1 MKRRIPIIIVAVAI
15 IAFLVWLFVIH
26 PEGESD
32 GLVASG
38 TVEAT
43 EARLGFQAAG
53 RIESILVHE
62 GDEADSGAVLA
73 QLDQTEMLARRDQAQ
88 AQVTA
93 AQALLDELQTGFR
106 PEEIAQARA
115 AQSAAEEQKSD
126 AERDLKRTKTLF
138 EGGAASEEI
147 YDKAKSRYQVASSQA
162 SQATD
167 QLRLMQSGPRSER
180 IAAQQAQLEQAQ
192 AAVRSIDAAMAN
204 MTVRAP
210 FNGVVTIK
218 HREPGEI
225 VAPGAP
231 VLTVMNRSDRWI
243 RIYVPEYHIGE
254 LHLGQG
260 ASIRSDTYPDKTY
273 QGDVMYIASEAEF
286 TPKTVQTTEERVKL
300 VYAVKVRILGDSD
313 NELKPGMPADVTLE
327 LSAQ

>member
-1 MKRRIPIIIVAVAI
+1 MKRRIPIIIAAVAV
-15 IAFLVWLFVIH
+15 IAFLVWLLLFRSN
-26 PEGESD
+26 GQSD
-32 GLVASG
+32 GLMASG

-62 GDEADSGAVLA
+62 GDAVDSGAVLA
-73 QLDQTEMLARRDQAQ
+73 QLDQTEMLARRDQAE
-88 AQVTA
+88 AQIAA
-93 AQALLDELQTGFR
+93 AQAMLDELQTGFR
-106 PEEIAQARA
+106 PEEVAQARA
-115 AQSAAEEQKSD
+115 AQNAAEEQKND

-138 EGGAASEEI
+138 EGGAVSQEI
-147 YDKAKSRYQVASSQA
+147 FDKAKTRYEVASSQA
-162 SQATD
+162 SQAMD
-167 QLRLMQSGPRSER
+167 QLRLMESGPRTER

-192 AAVRSIDAAMAN
+192 AAVRSLDAALAN

-210 FNGVVTIK
+210 FSGVVTVK

-231 VLTVMNRSDRWI
+231 VLTVMNRNNRWI

-254 LHLGQG
+254 LQLGQ
-260 ASIRSDTYPDKTY
+260 AAEIRSDTYPDKTY
-273 QGDVMYIASEAEF
+273 KGDVMYIASEAEF

-300 VYAVKVRILGDSD
+300 VYAVKVRVLGDNN

-327 LSAQ
+327 LSGQ